1 MSDPASVKAA
11 NGVVDQGSGVSGD
24 VSSGV
29 APAVSASVDPVAI
42 PAVTPSATSAAVS
55 VTSSIPTPAAAAATT
70 TTTPAATTTPANPFG
85 TMPFPSLDPTQLAMY
100 QQMFLAYQQMLL
112 VNMQSLQ
119 TPPAA
124 PEGDSGENSGFY
136 NMFGTMDPAMY
147 NYYTQMMYQMMQNP
161 LLMQQ
166 QTAMYMQNPLL
177 SMLTPLMPAGGAI
190 SSVPQRKPEE
200 YTEDPPE
207 DCKLFVGGMPAEVND
222 AIFKNYFQQ
231 FGPVRSATV
240 VRNRET
246 GLSRGFGFVEFRSR
260 IVGLGVSVESRVW
273 KTCCGFRNTSSSESG
288 WTCTSVFLRSRRQK
302 TIRTTRC
309 LWEDSMIA

>member
-1 MSDPASVKAA
+1 MSDPASVKAS
-11 NGVVDQGSGVSGD
+11 NETMNPGSGV
-24 VSSGV
+24 VSEGV
-29 APAVSASVDPVAI
+29 SANVNVSQSASVSGDAAMLDP
-42 PAVTPSATSAAVS
+42 AAVS
-55 VTSSIPTPAAAAATT
+55 TSATP
-70 TTTPAATTTPANPFG
+70 TTTPATPTPTTPSTTPNPFG

-100 QQMFLAYQQMLL
+100 QQMFLAYQQMMLM
-112 VNMQSLQ
+112 NMQSLQ

-124 PEGDSGENSGFY
+124 PESDPSGENSGFY
-136 NMFGTMDPAMY
+136 NMFGTMDPVMY
-147 NYYTQMMYQMMQNP
+147 NYYAQMMYQMMQNP

-177 SMLTPLMPAGGAI
+177 SMLTPLMPSGGAI

-222 AIFKNYFQQ
+222 MIFKNYFQQ

-240 VRNRET
+240 VRNRDT

-260 IVGLGVSVESRVW
+260 IVGLGEKVENRVW
-273 KTCCGFRNTSSSESG
+273 RTCCGSRNTNSSESVS
-288 WTCTSVFLRSRRQK
+288 TCTSVFLRSRRRRE
-302 TIRTTRC
+302 TIHTTRC
-309 LWEDSMIA
+309 LWEDSMTA

>member
-1 MSDPASVKAA
+1 MLDPA
-11 NGVVDQGSGVSGD
+11 
-24 VSSGV
+24 
-29 APAVSASVDPVAI
+29 AVS
-42 PAVTPSATSAAVS
+42 TSAA
-55 VTSSIPTPAAAAATT
+55 P
-70 TTTPAATTTPANPFG
+70 TTTPATPTPTTPSTTPNPFG

-100 QQMFLAYQQMLL
+100 QQMFLAYQQMMLM
-112 VNMQSLQ
+112 NMQSLQ

-124 PEGDSGENSGFY
+124 PESDPSGENSGFY
-136 NMFGTMDPAMY
+136 NMFGTMDPVMY
-147 NYYTQMMYQMMQNP
+147 NYYAQMMYQMMQNP

-177 SMLTPLMPAGGAI
+177 SMLTPLMPSGGAI

-222 AIFKNYFQQ
+222 MIFKNYFQQ

-240 VRNRET
+240 VRNRDT

-260 IVGLGVSVESRVW
+260 IVGLGEKVENRVW
-273 KTCCGFRNTSSSESG
+273 RTCCGSRNTNSSESVS
-288 WTCTSVFLRSRRQK
+288 TCTSVFLRSRRGRE

-309 LWEDSMIA
+309 LWEDSMTA